1 MNILSMMSLKMQI
14 FVLFLSMISH
24 HPQPASL
31 LEVSPTVF
39 LKCVPLVIFILPTV
53 WTGTYSHCVGISR
66 KSFCSHYQQRQ
77 TPIQFLHPGYIRTA
91 NFCWLCLAVK
101 FKHASR
107 VTQLHRLRYIS
118 SWTAHC
124 HRIPAFRLPKHTSL
138 TVLTRFSTLTTTD
151 SCLVGLQT
159 VRCQG
164 HQQRWSLR

>member
-14 FVLFLSMISH
+14 FVLFLSTISH
-24 HPQPASL
+24 YPQPASL

-39 LKCVPLVIFILPTV
+39 LKCVPLVIFVLPTL

-66 KSFCSHYQQRQ
+66 KSFRSHYQQRQ

-107 VTQLHRLRYIS
+107 VILTKLLMKKAWPRWLVQGSCRRTLKTKHS
-118 SWTAHC
+118 S
-124 HRIPAFRLPKHTSL
+124 
-138 TVLTRFSTLTTTD
+138 TD
-151 SCLVGLQT
+151 SVIFQVGQHT
-159 VRCQG
+159 VTVFQLSGFRNI
-164 HQQRWSLR
+164 SL